1 MPYIIDTTEIKIVST
16 GIAMSGGST
25 LIKFE
30 GILAILYPLC
40 NTLNSYLIVQ
50 GKMVLKSMMTG
61 HRIV

>member
-1 MPYIIDTTEIKIVST
+1 MF
-16 GIAMSGGST
+16 GGST

-50 GKMVLKSMMTG
+50 EKMVLKSMMIG

>member
-30 GILAILYPLC
+30 GILAIHYPLC

-50 GKMVLKSMMTG
+50 GKMVLKTMMTG

>member
-40 NTLNSYLIVQ
+40 ITLNSHLIVQ
-50 GKMVLKSMMTG
+50 EKMVLKSMMTG
-61 HRIV
+61 HGMV